1 MKYLDERVIFD
12 FSGVYVYN
20 GLHRYD
26 VKIDDELVFIG
37 NAYSTPVLDITDILV
52 NYFES
57 KAPAF
62 TSTPSKSGIIKK
74 VAVTYYGQMSE
85 ETISEDVMFIYRQPN
100 YNSKVTTPILDD
112 LSVRNIGLMP
122 MLQGWDRSTLTG
134 AFLPTY
140 PVNPS
145 DVMTFD
151 FVGAYQNAP
160 FINSYQVN
168 YSNGQTDSPIDV
180 SVPTGGDIN
189 QYSIPMST
197 LIRGISE
204 DITLTPSKTSDY
216 FYYRAPGWTLAQDT
230 NTLKVQSSTSSVPI
244 DGAKITYTSKG
255 LAFVETMTN
264 ESPVSN
270 VFASTMTINFDPDF
284 LPETIRVELLRGNVR
299 INMVTFTP
307 QNLPDNITSMEIEF
321 GAAYNSL
328 QKISTVTLTPVI
340 NYNRSA
346 TNCEATSIDLIAFS
360 PLNSGQRYKQTV
372 AKLDN
377 KSRYFLKWRDRYGMP
392 QIQPFSGTHTYKE
405 TLTKSTAT
413 NWKNTKKLIDN
424 TVQPSWL
431 LNTDWINQ
439 ELYPFY
445 ESIYVSPYLQL
456 YDAKEDKLYN
466 VILTDKSYSE
476 KTFNNQNRKL
486 FNLQLT
492 VELDTIQKII
502 Y

>member
-12 FSGVYVYN
+12 FSGVAYTT

-26 VKIDDELVFIG
+26 VKIDGEVVFIG
-37 NAYSTPVLDITDILV
+37 NAYSTSELDITDILV

-62 TSTPSKSGIIKK
+62 TATPSKSGIVKK
-74 VAVTYYGQMSE
+74 VDVIYYSQAGNK
-85 ETISEDVMFIYRQPN
+85 TISEDVMFIYRQPN
-100 YNSKVTTPILDD
+100 YNSKVTTPILDN
-112 LSVRNIGLMP
+112 LSVQNIGSMP

-151 FVGAYQNAP
+151 FVGAYQNVP

-168 YSNGQTDSPIDV
+168 YSNGQTDSPTNV
-180 SVPTGGDIN
+180 SVLTGGNIN

-204 DITLTPSKTSDY
+204 DLTLTPSKTSDY
-216 FYYRAPGWTLAQDT
+216 FYYRAPGWTVAQDT
-230 NTLKVQSSTSSVPI
+230 STLKVQSTTSSVPI

-255 LAFVETMTN
+255 LAFIETMTN
-264 ESPVSN
+264 ESPVSS
-270 VFASTMTINFDPDF
+270 VFASTMTINFDPDY
-284 LPETIRVELLRGNVR
+284 LPETIRVELLSGNVR
-299 INMVTFTP
+299 VNIVTFTP
-307 QNLPDNITSMEIEF
+307 QNLPDNITSMDIEF

-328 QKISTVTLTPVI
+328 QKVSTVTITPVI

-346 TNCEATSIDLIAFS
+346 TNCDATSIDLIAFS

-377 KSRYFLKWRDRYGMP
+377 QSRYFLKWRDRYGMP
-392 QIQPFSGTHTYKE
+392 QIQPFKGTHTYKE
-405 TLTKSTAT
+405 AFTKSTIT
-413 NWKNTKKLIDN
+413 NYRNTKKLTSNI
-424 TVQPSWL
+424 VQPSWL

-439 ELYPFY
+439 DLYTFY
-445 ESIYVSPYLQL
+445 ESIYVSPWLQL

-466 VILTDKSYSE
+466 VILTDNQYTE
-476 KTFNNQNRKL
+476 KTLKNQSRKL

-492 VELDTIQKII
+492 VELDTTQKII

>member
-112 LSVRNIGLMP
+112 LSVRNIGFMP

-151 FVGAYQNAP
+151 LVGAYQNAP

-168 YSNGQTDSPIDV
+168 YSNG
-180 SVPTGGDIN
+180 
-189 QYSIPMST
+189 
-197 LIRGISE
+197 
-204 DITLTPSKTSDY
+204 
-216 FYYRAPGWTLAQDT
+216 
-230 NTLKVQSSTSSVPI
+230 
-244 DGAKITYTSKG
+244 
-255 LAFVETMTN
+255 
-264 ESPVSN
+264 
-270 VFASTMTINFDPDF
+270 
-284 LPETIRVELLRGNVR
+284 
-299 INMVTFTP
+299 
-307 QNLPDNITSMEIEF
+307 
-321 GAAYNSL
+321 
-328 QKISTVTLTPVI
+328 
-340 NYNRSA
+340 
-346 TNCEATSIDLIAFS
+346 
-360 PLNSGQRYKQTV
+360 
-372 AKLDN
+372 
-377 KSRYFLKWRDRYGMP
+377 
-392 QIQPFSGTHTYKE
+392 
-405 TLTKSTAT
+405 
-413 NWKNTKKLIDN
+413 
-424 TVQPSWL
+424 
-431 LNTDWINQ
+431 
-439 ELYPFY
+439 
-445 ESIYVSPYLQL
+445 
-456 YDAKEDKLYN
+456 
-466 VILTDKSYSE
+466 
-476 KTFNNQNRKL
+476 
-486 FNLQLT
+486 
-492 VELDTIQKII
+492 
-502 Y
+502 